1 MKIKTS
7 AIIGLA
13 ALGVIVAAVI
23 LTNKKGRKIRLTQV
37 ADEGYETAHD
47 MLYPNKFKSS
57 RESKELRYG
66 PVLPG

>member
-1 MKIKTS
+1 MKLKTS

-23 LTNKKGRKIRLTQV
+23 LTNKKGRKIRLSQV

-47 MLYPNKFKSS
+47 MLYPNKFNSP

-66 PVLPG
+66 PVLPN